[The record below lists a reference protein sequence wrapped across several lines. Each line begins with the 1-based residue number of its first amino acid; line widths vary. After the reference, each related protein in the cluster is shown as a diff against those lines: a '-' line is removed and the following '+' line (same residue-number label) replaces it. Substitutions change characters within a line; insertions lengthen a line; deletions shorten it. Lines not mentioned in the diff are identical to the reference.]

1 MPKPNDPRRDSLSLE
16 VEAALDGVNLQE
28 LDADGR
34 VNAGKASKGKST
46 SGAGGGS
53 LIRGVVVGV
62 SGDDVIVELGP
73 RAQGVI
79 KRAEF
84 EELPA
89 VGAVFEFS
97 MHGMEDGLHIL
108 SRKEAKTLAAWNEL
122 EVGARVEAR
131 VSGQNTGGLELRI
144 GPIAAFMPAS
154 QVGLGREDNLAQ
166 YINRTL
172 ECEVLEIDP
181 GKKRVLVSRRKLL
194 EVEREAARKD
204 AVGSLT
210 AGQVVQ
216 GKVSRVEPFGAFVDI
231 GGGVEGLLHVSNIS
245 RKRVE
250 NAVDAVKKGEVVRV
264 MILEIKEG
272 GKRIGLGMKQLEAD
286 PWDDVAS
293 RFAAGQTLS
302 GKIVRLTE
310 FGAFVELMAG
320 VEGLLHVSQMSKE
333 RLRRPQDAVSMG
345 QTLSVRVQN
354 VDAKQRRISLTRF
367 DERGAL
373 IGSDDSVESGMIDEM
388 LQRNTGAKASTNLGS
403 LFKKALGERKN

>member
-1 MPKPNDPRRDSLSLE
+1 MTKPNASRNDPLASEID
-16 VEAALDGVNLQE
+16 AALDGVNLQE
-28 LDADGR
+28 FDESGR
-34 VNAGKASKGKST
+34 PPAK
-46 SGAGGGS
+46 GGS
-53 LIRGVVVGV
+53 AAASRLIKGVVVGV

-79 KRAEF
+79 KRSEF

-97 MHGMEDGLHIL
+97 MHGMEDGLHVL
-108 SRKEAKTLAAWNEL
+108 SRKEAKALAAWNEL
-122 EVGARVEAR
+122 AVGARVEAR

-166 YINRTL
+166 YLNRTL

-181 GKKRVLVSRRKLL
+181 GRKRVLVSRRKVL

-204 AVGSLT
+204 AVGSLQP
-210 AGQVVQ
+210 GQVVQ
-216 GKVSRVEPFGAFVDI
+216 GKVARVEPFGAFVDI

-250 NAVDAVKKGEVVRV
+250 NAAEAVKKGDTVRV
-264 MILEIKEG
+264 MILDIKEG

-286 PWDDVAS
+286 PWDEVGSRVAT
-293 RFAAGQTLS
+293 GQTLT

-310 FGAFVELMAG
+310 FGAFVELLPG
-320 VEGLLHVSQMSKE
+320 IEGLLHVSQMSKE
-333 RLRRPQDAVSMG
+333 RVRRPQDVVQMG
-345 QTLSVRVQN
+345 QQITVRVQN
-354 VDAKQRRISLTRF
+354 VDTKQRRVSLTRF

-373 IGSDDSVESGMIDEM
+373 IGSEDSVESGLIDEM
-388 LQRNTGAKASTNLGS
+388 LQRNSGSKASTNLGS
-403 LFKKALGERKN
+403 LFKKALGDNKP

>member
-1 MPKPNDPRRDSLSLE
+1 MPKPNDPRSDPLSLE
-16 VEAALDGVNLQE
+16 VEAALEGVNLQE
-28 LDADGR
+28 VDTPIRPVA
-34 VNAGKASKGKST
+34 AKANQRLVKG
-46 SGAGGGS
+46 A
-53 LIRGVVVGV
+53 VVGI

-79 KRAEF
+79 KRSEF
-84 EELPA
+84 DEPPA
-89 VGAVFEFS
+89 IGSVFEFS
-97 MHGMEDGLHIL
+97 MHGMEDGLHLL
-108 SRKEAKTLAAWNEL
+108 SRKEAKALAAWNEL
-122 EVGARVEAR
+122 AVGARVAAR

-154 QVGLGREDNLAQ
+154 QVGLGREDDLAQ
-166 YINRTL
+166 YLGRTL

-204 AVGSLT
+204 AVGSLQ

-216 GKVSRVEPFGAFVDI
+216 GKVARVESFGAFVDI
-231 GGGVEGLLHVSNIS
+231 GGGVEGLLHVSNLS

-250 NAVDAVKKGEVVRV
+250 STAEVVKKGDVVRV

-286 PWDDVAS
+286 PWDDVGA
-293 RFAAGQTLS
+293 RVATGQTLS

-310 FGAFVELMAG
+310 FGAFVELLPG

-333 RLRRPQDAVSMG
+333 RVRRPQDAVQMG
-345 QTLSVRVQN
+345 QQITVRVQN
-354 VDAKQRRISLTRF
+354 VDSKQRRISLTRF

-373 IGSDDSVESGMIDEM
+373 IGSEDSVESGLIDEM
-388 LQRNTGAKASTNLGS
+388 LQRNSGTKASTNLGS
-403 LFKKALGERKN
+403 LFKKALGERKS